1 MSYCLQF
8 VCVFF
13 CLNFPFRLL
22 LLPPLSHSH
31 SLVAIPVHRY
41 LVVSTLSL
49 CIRICRIWWQTF
61 YMTAFYVAQNLF
73 FPLFSICV
81 CVFCCLFPHFY
92 FVLNTSDTFA
102 IHANFGH
109 AMGIQ
114 CNIRMWEWKGRE
126 TKNPFVFYSLILC
139 ALFLFIIPSFFSECE
154 FESETQ
160 RRATKYSNSTRFMKM
175 PANTA
180 FWSKVTARSF
190 TCPSPLLRL
199 KRTWICESIVDITS
213 NFSHHFRT
221 NAMNSNNY
229 LCKRL
234 SCITAES

>member
-1 MSYCLQF
+1 MIIICASSSLPSYSFPSENNNIYANMSYCLQF

-73 FPLFSICV
+73 FPLSICV

-109 AMGIQ
+109 AMGF
-114 CNIRMWEWKGRE
+114 N
-126 TKNPFVFYSLILC
+126 
-139 ALFLFIIPSFFSECE
+139 
-154 FESETQ
+154 
-160 RRATKYSNSTRFMKM
+160 ATFG
-175 PANTA
+175 
-180 FWSKVTARSF
+180 
-190 TCPSPLLRL
+190 
-199 KRTWICESIVDITS
+199 CESGKEERRKIHL
-213 NFSHHFRT
+213 FS
-221 NAMNSNNY
+221 
-229 LCKRL
+229 
-234 SCITAES
+234 IP